1 MITGPPDLL
10 EVTRPEP
17 GIVVL
22 SVRRPE
28 RLNALNK
35 GLLALLDRAIA
46 SASADPGLRV
56 LILTGAGE
64 KAFIAGSDLEELS
77 GFAPHEAADW
87 SRAGHGV
94 VRRLAS
100 PPLVTIAAVNG
111 YALGSGTELALA
123 CDFVLA
129 SGRAAFG
136 LPEVGLGL
144 IPGHGGTVTL
154 PLRVGPA
161 RAAELIL
168 SGRRVAA
175 EEALRIGLA
184 SEVVPPEQL
193 MGRALELARSLAAH
207 SRPALAAVKRLL
219 RGGPAVEA
227 AFTAETHAFA
237 NRFATPDQREG
248 LAAFLEKRPAAFT
261 EA

>member
-1 MITGPPDLL
+1 MSTGPLDHL
-10 EVTRPEP
+10 EVSRPEP
-17 GIVVL
+17 GIIVL
-22 SVRRPE
+22 AVNRPG

-35 GLLALLDRAIA
+35 GLLASLDRAIA
-46 SASADPGLRV
+46 AAAADPSLRV

-64 KAFIAGSDLEELS
+64 KAFIAGSDLEEMAA
-77 GFAPHEAADW
+77 FAPHEAADW

-100 PPLVTIAAVNG
+100 PPLATIAAVNG

-129 SGRAAFG
+129 AGRATFG

-154 PLRVGPA
+154 PLRVGRA
-161 RAAELIL
+161 RGAELIL

-175 EEALRIGLA
+175 EEALRIGMVTD
-184 SEVVPPEQL
+184 VVPDDQL
-193 MGRALELARSLAAH
+193 MPRALELARTLASH
-207 SRPALAAVKRLL
+207 SRPALAAAKRLL

-248 LAAFLEKRPAAFT
+248 LAAFLEKRPPQFT
-261 EA
+261 EE